1 MVSVKPGACLVGIQE
16 VSDELADN
24 PIRQYW
30 VHIQGFP
37 VGAVIKN
44 PPANAGDAEDTGSIP
59 VVGRS
64 PENRHGNPL
73 QSSCL
78 VNPMDKEPGGLWS
91 MGPQRT
97 RCDWAT
103 KHTHSVPSTLQAL
116 YKHSTWMS
124 ASLLTTVFWGGYSDE
139 CSLQRCASSGYRQSL
154 LKESQQVNKGLG
166 FEPRVS

>member
-37 VGAVIKN
+37 DGAVIKN

-64 PENRHGNPL
+64 PGSRHGNPL

-116 YKHSTWMS
+116 YM
-124 ASLLTTVFWGGYSDE
+124 DE
-139 CSLQRCASSGYRQSL
+139 CIFAHHRL
-154 LKESQQVNKGLG
+154 LRWVLWWMLTSEMCKLRLPSVTPERITTSK
-166 FEPRVS
+166 